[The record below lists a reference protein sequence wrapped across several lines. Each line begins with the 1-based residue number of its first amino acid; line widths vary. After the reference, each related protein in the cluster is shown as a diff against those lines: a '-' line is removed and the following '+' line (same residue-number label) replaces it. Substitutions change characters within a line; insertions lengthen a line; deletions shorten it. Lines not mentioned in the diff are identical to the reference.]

1 MQHKLE
7 QHISTNFPFLKE
19 KKLLIAI
26 SGGVDSVVLTQ
37 LFFDL
42 KFDISLAHC
51 NFKLRDQESEL
62 DALFVKDLAKK
73 RRITYFSKSFDTK
86 KYAKE
91 HKQSTQI
98 AARNLRY
105 EWFQELC
112 NQNKFD
118 YILTAHHADDSLET
132 FLINLSRGSGLDGF
146 TGIPKVHK
154 NIVRPLLIFSRD
166 EILHFA
172 MENRI
177 VWREDQSNTSLKYTR
192 NKIRHQ
198 VVPILKEIN
207 PSLLN
212 SFLKTI
218 ENLQGTQQILTD
230 QIQEIQSKICRP
242 FVTKSEE
249 SFELNIQKITKLSNP
264 KAYLFPLLKPYNFTE
279 FNDIVGLLK
288 AQSGKKIVSKTHQ
301 LLKNRTSLLLK
312 KIDQKPTQQIYHL
325 EENTTAISQPISLHL
340 KKDFER
346 IEKDKNTIYVS
357 KEKLT
362 FPLIIRK
369 WKNGDS
375 FYPIGMKGCKKLSK
389 YFKDEKYSLLEKKEA
404 WLLCNNNQE
413 IIWIIGK
420 RQDNRFLATTAGKT
434 TIQISLNI
442 E

>member
-1 MQHKLE
+1 M
-7 QHISTNFPFLKE
+7 
-19 KKLLIAI
+19 
-26 SGGVDSVVLTQ
+26 
-37 LFFDL
+37 
-42 KFDISLAHC
+42 
-51 NFKLRDQESEL
+51 
-62 DALFVKDLAKK
+62 
-73 RRITYFSKSFDTK
+73 
-86 KYAKE
+86 
-91 HKQSTQI
+91 
-98 AARNLRY
+98 
-105 EWFQELC
+105 
-112 NQNKFD
+112 
-118 YILTAHHADDSLET
+118 
-132 FLINLSRGSGLDGF
+132 
-146 TGIPKVHK
+146 
-154 NIVRPLLIFSRD
+154 
-166 EILHFA
+166 
-172 MENRI
+172 
-177 VWREDQSNTSLKYTR
+177 
-192 NKIRHQ
+192 
-198 VVPILKEIN
+198 
-207 PSLLN
+207 
-212 SFLKTI
+212 
-218 ENLQGTQQILTD
+218 
-230 QIQEIQSKICRP
+230 
-242 FVTKSEE
+242 
-249 SFELNIQKITKLSNP
+249 
-264 KAYLFPLLKPYNFTE
+264 
-279 FNDIVGLLK
+279 K